1 MSTYDEA
8 MSELGLS
15 ESGSGGQSYDDV
27 MTELGLNVKGAA
39 AQQAREAAP
48 ALAGRELRN
57 LAYDIANQTL
67 MSGQLP
73 DLAPGENPVDPY
85 RRNKAFQKQQQ
96 EVQKVL
102 PYQQIAES
110 VVPARKGY
118 LDQIKDMLGITG
130 KQADEAVK
138 DLVFNS
144 LGAAAQPS
152 EPTKEAPVVVYPGET
167 TGEQVSGVLTNL
179 GVKALPFILT
189 GKAIPAGAGAAS
201 NILHSGATMALAEM
215 ATNPEAQTPAMIAK
229 NIGMGAAFGAGTPLG
244 KLVGGEVGALTGSD
258 VAGRAAQYLAGPAAA
273 TTVAAGTDIGE
284 RYALGIPQNLRETF
298 INAGSMAL
306 PELLKV
312 PAKGRRG
319 ERTAAAKEIRKAQEM
334 DIADKYMAAK
344 DAAARAQNTLESQP
358 GRATIPEAVEAPVPT
373 ETFGNGIADQL
384 RQMQAESPD
393 KLAPGRVAN
402 YLRVLQEQPTERTT
416 LNRQERRAAVESGLA
431 GEPAPEPMTMVQEIR
446 AANARTRAEIQ
457 ALFPEKRW
465 TREELS
471 DLRDLAWKGDPLVE
485 QAIAPAEKIV
495 DASQQAMDEAR
506 AHVEKAKQIHLV
518 AGDVTVPLAAPT
530 RNLAVKAAQ
539 TSAKKAQASEQAA
552 REGVRAAEELIQRK
566 VGELTPDEPDLA
578 AQEKVQQQQAR
589 QAKEQ
594 AKPKNAEMRDQPL
607 TAVETP
613 PKASEAPVTPEVPA
627 EAKSEPLPTV
637 QEPVVQA
644 ETPAAPEPMMGK
656 PAKPKK
662 GGYRIAADKLAALQA
677 EAMTPEEMAGP
688 DYGPTTFSPLP
699 KTLGSAPSSA
709 PAPASPAPRLGAA
722 AKPIPGVRAAPVIPE
737 GQPIAIWDVK
747 NHVEAVLGRKISSG
761 RVQGDIGGF
770 YDPHSQEVRTKR
782 QERGTFL
789 KTISHEFGHVA
800 DKEGSA
806 LQGMSPR
813 ALSELRALDYDAD
826 LARASEGF
834 AEYVRHYIEGNPVES
849 MTPEFTKHFEAWK
862 QSNPEFAKALDS
874 TRNMYQRLTK
884 QNPLENATGN
894 FSRPPTLIR
903 RMAEKLHPG
912 KLWKGFVNSML
923 VSDPVLKEFQ
933 RDMTGIK
940 NPITASESEIR
951 TSRNAV
957 ALSKA
962 FRGKAAARAA
972 NDAMYGVRDFD
983 GNIVG
988 PSLREDVYKVL
999 ANGRDALPEKELFD
1013 FYSYV
1018 HALHAKDAW
1027 ELPKPKDPGMS
1038 YTDAKALIAQL
1049 ENRPGFKQAAAAF
1062 TEFHNAYLRDIVRAG
1077 GAPPELIKMWQDMY
1091 PHYISLMREM
1101 EAGPSGGGVGGPL
1114 NMGKVSKARKGS
1126 LRKVLPPGELALQYA
1141 ERMIKFRDK
1150 VLIGNAIAELADMP
1164 GAGREW
1170 IVKVPAK
1177 TKVTSIKVK
1186 DVVEQLER
1194 MDPTLDTNNLDLD
1207 GTLNVFQAINA
1218 PEPGKNIYTIYRR
1231 GKPVSYEF
1239 KNPALAREVNNLDPA
1254 YRIPGKLGAIIQ
1266 GANRL
1271 MRLSW
1276 TGLNPGF
1283 GLGSNFLR
1291 DLQTA
1296 TMQTREMSG
1305 NWFNVLGRSGIGM
1318 MDDITG
1324 GEYSKLWKALGGER
1338 SQPLGQDRAAL
1349 AGFTDY
1355 LTRQSKWA
1363 RAKYKLKHPIDLATA
1378 AFSFPEAGPR
1388 VAEFKASLE
1397 RQGWKP
1403 GDKMTLEKAVR
1414 AMNAAS
1420 DITLDFTE
1428 GGKLAM
1434 WINSIVPFF
1443 NVGITGPGRFLENMK
1458 NRPRQTL
1465 IRGIGN
1471 TTLKAL
1477 ALWWWNKDKEWY
1489 KDLHPYERFG
1499 KWHFQLWDKGPV
1511 MQLPNSPEYGGFFAA
1526 LPVALAD
1533 ALYRKD
1539 PKLFKESLGNFFDS
1553 LSPIRF
1559 AHGPM
1564 DTIEDIVRAP
1574 AITSPIVD
1582 VITNK
1587 DSLRRPIV
1595 PESLRRAPMEERTTP
1610 KDTELARKLA
1620 GMYTSVARK
1629 IAAPED
1635 QAEAGIAPA
1644 QVQHIMDAYT
1654 GGLAGQATKRVENL
1668 LRRAD
1673 ILPKKATAP
1682 NELADLEVVGRFF
1695 RREGTSRS
1703 VSDLYKVAERVSQ
1716 LADSAAKTGKN
1727 KSAISAENRDLQVT
1741 VRKLRVIRDKI
1752 KAVIESPLQDEA
1764 KRARIRQ
1771 LEADQRIVSRNA
1783 LEKVERSP
1791 ILR

>member
-1 MSTYDEA
+1 MALTADEILARDEGTSAGLTAEEILSRDEA
-8 MSELGLS
+8 RQPDVSAGEEDYTPYARDNTTDFVPATPTVIDPTSARVRAASFL
-15 ESGSGGQSYDDV
+15 QS
-27 MTELGLNVKGAA
+27 GAA
-39 AQQAREAAP
+39 
-48 ALAGRELRN
+48 
-57 LAYDIANQTL
+57 
-67 MSGQLP
+67 
-73 DLAPGENPVDPY
+73 NPVDYY
-85 RRNKAFQKQQQ
+85 RRAK
-96 EVQKVL
+96 
-102 PYQQIAES
+102 
-110 VVPARKGY
+110 
-118 LDQIKDMLGITG
+118 
-130 KQADEAVK
+130 
-138 DLVFNS
+138 
-144 LGAAAQPS
+144 
-152 EPTKEAPVVVYPGET
+152 
-167 TGEQVSGVLTNL
+167 
-179 GVKALPFILT
+179 
-189 GKAIPAGAGAAS
+189 KAIQDTIDQTEVDNAREFYPTS
-201 NILHSGATMALAEM
+201 NVES
-215 ATNPEAQTPAMIAK
+215 AQTPAWAEVPERAIYAGLQGMESSADVLANTAGALSRPFTSTPQEPNIKLTPGFDPGTKVSGALMSLPPAIAHIAAAGAVVPGGWLA
-229 NIGMGAAFGAGTPLG
+229 NTVGPTLSPYIASAAQMAISEATGNPEATPGTVAEQAAFGTLFPAGGKAAEALG
-244 KLVGGEVGALTGSD
+244 KAAWERTGSETLGKALEYLGKPAATAGMIAGSD
-258 VAGRAAQYLAGPAAA
+258 VAGRALAGTPQDLWETGTNAAA
-273 TTVAAGTDIGE
+273 IAA
-284 RYALGIPQNLRETF
+284 LHLREKPR
-298 INAGSMAL
+298 GGYWGEAL
-306 PELLKV
+306 KQGESV
-312 PAKGRRG
+312 YTKGRQ
-319 ERTAAAKEIRKAQEM
+319 AAR
-334 DIADKYMAAK
+334 
-344 DAAARAQNTLESQP
+344 DAAAREANTLRQTNQPESY
-358 GRATIPEAVEAPVPT
+358 I
-373 ETFGNGIADQL
+373 
-384 RQMQAESPD
+384 
-393 KLAPGRVAN
+393 
-402 YLRVLQEQPTERTT
+402 PTER
-416 LNRQERRAAVESGLA
+416 
-431 GEPAPEPMTMVQEIR
+431 
-446 AANARTRAEIQ
+446 
-457 ALFPEKRW
+457 
-465 TREELS
+465 
-471 DLRDLAWKGDPLVE
+471 LVE
-485 QAIAPAEKIV
+485 QRRANAAPIDEATATVPVLANVRAQAVEGMSWAPEVQRATQAAITEADVHAARAMKAEAVAGAPAEANLSASARKMAKKTAS
-495 DASQQAMDEAR
+495 DARQTQKTLLDSADSLIKEAKAAHDEKVKQIWEMANQEQSGIGEIDMTQVRDANKTAELAKREESKTRRIQAERKLAER
-506 AHVEKAKQIHLV
+506 KAKLEVI
-518 AGDVTVPLAAPT
+518 
-530 RNLAVKAAQ
+530 K
-539 TSAKKAQASEQAA
+539 
-552 REGVRAAEELIQRK
+552 
-566 VGELTPDEPDLA
+566 
-578 AQEKVQQQQAR
+578 QQAR

-940 NPITASESEIR
+940 NPITASEAEIR

-972 NDAMYGVRDFD
+972 NDAMYGARDFD

-999 ANGRDALPEKELFD
+999 ANGRDALPEKELFE

-1027 ELPKPKDPGMS
+1027 ELPNPKDPNMS
-1038 YTDAKALIAQL
+1038 YAEAKALIPLL

-1077 GAPPELIKMWQDMY
+1077 GAPPELIKMWNDMY

-1101 EAGPSGGGVGGPL
+1101 EAGGGGGHGGAGGPL
-1114 NMGKVSKARKGS
+1114 NMGKVSKARTGKS
-1126 LRKVLPPGELALQYA
+1126 LRKNLPPGELALQYA

-1170 IVKVPAK
+1170 IVQVPAK

-1207 GTLNVFQAINA
+1207 GILNVFQAINA
-1218 PEPGKNIYTIYRR
+1218 PEPSKNIYTIYRR

-1283 GLGSNFLR
+1283 GLGSNFIR

-1477 ALWWWNKDKEWY
+1477 ALWYLNKDKEWY

-1526 LPVALAD
+1526 LPVAAAD

-1654 GGLAGQATKRVENL
+1654 GGLAGQATKGVENL
-1668 LRRAD
+1668 LRRANV
-1673 ILPKKATAP
+1673 LPKKSTP
-1682 NELADLEVVGRFF
+1682 PGELADIPVVGRFF
-1695 RREGTSRS
+1695 RREGTSRA
-1703 VSDLYKVAERVSQ
+1703 VSDMYKVADRVSQ
-1716 LADSAAKTGKN
+1716 LAESAAKTGKD
-1727 KSAISAENRDLQVT
+1727 KALITAENRDLQVT

-1752 KAVIESPLQDEA
+1752 KAVIESPLQDDA

-1783 LEKVERSP
+1783 LEKATRSA
-1791 ILR
+1791 ILK